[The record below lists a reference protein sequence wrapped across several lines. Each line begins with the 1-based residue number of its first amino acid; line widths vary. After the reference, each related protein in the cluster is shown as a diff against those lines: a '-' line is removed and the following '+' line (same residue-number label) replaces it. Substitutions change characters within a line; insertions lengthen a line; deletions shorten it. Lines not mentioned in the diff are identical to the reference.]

1 LFAVIRCG
9 LIRLTVSYMSMAL
22 ISDQKA
28 CDVCCLLFFCD
39 KAVEEASLALVHFTL
54 GNENYIHKKITKYG
68 FFYHVDNARNLP
80 YSSCIPSK
88 IVTFQITI

>member
-39 KAVEEASLALVHFTL
+39 KAVEEASLALVHFTF

-68 FFYHVDNARNLP
+68 FFYHVVMLEI
-80 YSSCIPSK
+80 SLILLVSLQK
-88 IVTFQITI
+88 